1 MSLAIAILIF
11 FALAITLAVLPF
23 VPAIL
28 EWRRKLD
35 AEPLTV
41 EYASSVDVRHFANG
55 FREFIELRLRGTVD
69 NCRETGRTE
78 RGTLDDGT
86 RYAAIGDGDG
96 PLFTAE
102 ELRNRASHHLIA
114 AAGDLDLPAETMFLP
129 EIYADGSVRGGER
142 NIYRAILAEEEIIL
156 GRESMSLRWLHAA
169 RSIVAQAGTILFG
182 RASADEVIR
191 LERGCRFERLNAP
204 RVEFCYQ
211 AEAGEFA
218 GGMTWRESAVLK
230 ARDLPNQIEV
240 KAGRWLV
247 NGNLELPPGRIL
259 KANLVV
265 TGSLRIRTGTH
276 VVGSIKSHKDMFLEK
291 GVEVD
296 GSVLSERSIT
306 FEKGCRIYGPVMAE
320 RDISIGEGVV
330 IGTAT
335 RPTTVVAE
343 RIFVEPGAVAH
354 GTVWAHTDGRVVLSS
369 SGGRK
374 TGRTDEDASA
384 QSAKPAKP
392 SEEGDRA

>member
-1 MSLAIAILIF
+1 MSLAIAIFFF
-11 FALAITLAVLPF
+11 FALAVALAVLPF

-41 EYASSVDVRHFANG
+41 AYASSVDVRHFANS
-55 FREFIELRLRGTVD
+55 FREFVELRLRGTVD
-69 NCRETGRTE
+69 QCRETGRAE

-86 RYAAIGDGDG
+86 RYAAFGEGDA

-102 ELRNRASHHLIA
+102 ELENRASHHLIA
-114 AAGDLDLPAETMFLP
+114 VGGNIDLPAETMFLP
-129 EIYADGSVRGGER
+129 EIYADGSVRGGEG
-142 NIYRAILAEEEIIL
+142 NIYRAILAGEAIIL
-156 GRESMSLRWLHAA
+156 GRESMSLRWLHATRA
-169 RSIVAQAGTILFG
+169 IVAQAGTILFG
-182 RASADEVIR
+182 RASADEFIR

-218 GGMTWRESAVLK
+218 GGMTYRESAVLK
-230 ARDLPNQIEV
+230 SRDLPNHIEV

-247 NGNLELPPGRIL
+247 SGNLELPPGRIL
-259 KANLVV
+259 KANVVV
-265 TGSLRIRTGTH
+265 TGSMRIRTGTH
-276 VVGSIKSHKDMFLEK
+276 VVGSIKSHKDMVLEK

-296 GSVLSERSIT
+296 GSVLSERDIT

-320 RDISIGEGVV
+320 RDISVGEGVV
-330 IGTAT
+330 FGTAT

-369 SGGRK
+369 SSGWKKDRTENEAPADPAQPVQP
-374 TGRTDEDASA
+374 TG
-384 QSAKPAKP
+384 
-392 SEEGDRA
+392 EGDRA